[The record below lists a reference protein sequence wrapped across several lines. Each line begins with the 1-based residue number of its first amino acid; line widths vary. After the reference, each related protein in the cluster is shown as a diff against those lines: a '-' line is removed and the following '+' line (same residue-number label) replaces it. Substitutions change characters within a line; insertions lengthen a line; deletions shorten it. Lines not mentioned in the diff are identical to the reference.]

1 MFYSATQV
9 KEATK
14 SGLNLF
20 SNDGSFLDQFK
31 QLNNKKKDPKFKTF
45 NKYKDKV
52 REKEKE
58 KEKDK
63 VEDKLV
69 EVPKSDK

>member
-9 KEATK
+9 KEGCK

-63 VEDKLV
+63 IEDKLADA
-69 EVPKSDK
+69 PKCDK